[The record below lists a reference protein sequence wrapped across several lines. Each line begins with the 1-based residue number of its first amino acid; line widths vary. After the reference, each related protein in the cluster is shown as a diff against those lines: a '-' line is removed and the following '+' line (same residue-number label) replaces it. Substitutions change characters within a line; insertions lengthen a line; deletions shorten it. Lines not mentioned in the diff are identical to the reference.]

1 MNFRIKALDIFKEQV
16 ENLDKKSK
24 RIILRKIELIKKNPY
39 RNKKI
44 HSKKFSKVFSA
55 RLNIQS
61 EETRMIYA
69 VIEPYVI
76 LVCLLD
82 RKRDYKNLEEYMK
95 KLFKSSFT

>member
-1 MNFRIKALDIFKEQV
+1 MNFKIKALNIFKEQV

-39 RNKKI
+39 RNKKV

-55 RLNIQS
+55 RLNIQG
-61 EETRMIYA
+61 EGTRLIYV
-69 VIEPYVI
+69 VIEPDII

-82 RKRDYKNLEEYMK
+82 RKRDYKDLEKYIK
-95 KLFKSSFT
+95 KLKK